1 MANKLT
7 WEFQQDLERRMEMN
21 EIAYGQS
28 GWQDGGKFWEALD
41 RQFMEVIGSTYE
53 RFYNWGLAD
62 NMKELLPTHLLDWMA
77 EQVEEAQ
84 SAEELDDD
92 YKELNL
98 FLATQMVY
106 ITPLQLHDL
115 IHKWVGLNVTE
126 FQALIIWD
134 SWYRFY

>member
-41 RQFMEVIGSTYE
+41 RQFMEVLGSTYE
-53 RFYNWGLAD
+53 TYYNWENVD
-62 NMKELLPTHLLDWMA
+62 TMKELLPTHLLDWMA

-98 FLATQMVY
+98 FLASQMVY